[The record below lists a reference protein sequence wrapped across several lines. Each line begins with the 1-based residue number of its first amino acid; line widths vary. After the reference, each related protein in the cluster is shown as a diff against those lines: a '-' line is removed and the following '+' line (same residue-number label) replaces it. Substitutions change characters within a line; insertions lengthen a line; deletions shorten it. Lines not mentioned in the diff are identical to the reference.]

1 MTNRARAAMAGFG
14 LLLAVAP
21 GAPFAAEPA
30 AAVSLSAEDRKA
42 VPRIEEYINSIDTLQ
57 ARFIQLNPN
66 GRFVEGPLYM
76 WRPGRLR
83 FEYDPPIPYRLM
95 ADGGRLVFY
104 DAELET
110 ATYLSVDGTPLEVL
124 LAKAVRLSDDVEVT
138 KVERGHASLRIT
150 AVWVPMRDR
159 GMVQVTFSERP
170 FELKKWSII
179 DAEGIAVHIALLDTR
194 YGVDLDPKLFEF
206 KNPKIF
212 RDFEE
217 SGDN

>member
-1 MTNRARAAMAGFG
+1 MTNHARAAVAGFG

-42 VPRIEEYINSIDTLQ
+42 VQRVEEYLNSIDTLQ
-57 ARFIQLNPN
+57 ARFIQLNPS
-66 GRFVEGPLYM
+66 GRYVEGTLYL
-76 WRPGRLR
+76 WRPGRMR

-110 ATYLSVDGTPLEVL
+110 ATYLSVGGTPLEVL
-124 LAKAVRLSDDVEVT
+124 LAETVRLSDDVEVT

-159 GMVQVTFSERP
+159 GMVQITFSERP
-170 FELKKWSII
+170 LELKKWSII

-194 YGVDLDPKLFEF
+194 YGIELDPKLFEF

-212 RDFEE
+212 RKFDE
-217 SGDN
+217 SGNN

>member
-1 MTNRARAAMAGFG
+1 MTNRARAAVAGFG

-42 VPRIEEYINSIDTLQ
+42 VQRIEEYINSIDTLQ

-66 GRFVEGPLYM
+66 GRFVEGTLYL
-76 WRPGRLR
+76 WRPGRMR

-95 ADGGRLVFY
+95 ADGNRLVFY

-212 RDFEE
+212 REFERLD
-217 SGDN
+217 DN

>member
-1 MTNRARAAMAGFG
+1 MTNRARAAVAGFG

-21 GAPFAAEPA
+21 GTPFAAEPA
-30 AAVSLSAEDRKA
+30 AAVRLSAEDRKA
-42 VPRIEEYINSIDTLQ
+42 VQRVEDYMNSIDTLQ

-66 GRFVEGPLYM
+66 GRFVEGTLYL
-76 WRPGRLR
+76 WRPGRMR

-95 ADGGRLVFY
+95 ADRNRLVFY

-124 LAKAVRLSDDVEVT
+124 LAKAVRLSGDVEVT

-159 GMVQVTFSERP
+159 GMVQITFSERP

-194 YGVDLDPKLFEF
+194 YGIDLDPKLFEF

-217 SGDN
+217 TDDN

>member
-1 MTNRARAAMAGFG
+1 MTNRARAAVAGFG
-14 LLLAVAP
+14 LLLALAP

-42 VPRIEEYINSIDTLQ
+42 VQRVEDYMNSIDTLQ

-66 GRFVEGPLYM
+66 GRFVEGTLYL
-76 WRPGRLR
+76 WRPGRMR

-159 GMVQVTFSERP
+159 GMVQITFSERP

-194 YGVDLDPKLFEF
+194 YGIELDPKLFEF

-212 RDFEE
+212 REFER
-217 SGDN
+217 SDDN

>member
-1 MTNRARAAMAGFG
+1 MTNRARAAAAGFG

-42 VPRIEEYINSIDTLQ
+42 VQRIEEYINSIDTLQ

-66 GRFVEGPLYM
+66 GRFVEGTLYM

-95 ADGGRLVFY
+95 ADGNRLVFY

-124 LAKAVRLSDDVEVT
+124 LAKVVRLSDDVEVT

-159 GMVQVTFSERP
+159 GMVQITFSERP

-217 SGDN
+217 STDR

>member
-1 MTNRARAAMAGFG
+1 MTNRARAAVAGFG

-42 VPRIEEYINSIDTLQ
+42 VQRIEEYMNSIDTLQ

-66 GRFVEGPLYM
+66 GRYVEGTLYL
-76 WRPGRLR
+76 WRPGRMR

>member
-1 MTNRARAAMAGFG
+1 MTNRARAAVAGFG

-42 VPRIEEYINSIDTLQ
+42 VQRIEEYINSIDTLQ

-66 GRFVEGPLYM
+66 GRFVEGTLYM
-76 WRPGRLR
+76 WRPGRMR

-95 ADGGRLVFY
+95 ADGCRLVFY

-159 GMVQVTFSERP
+159 GMVQITFSERP

-212 RDFEE
+212 REFDE
-217 SGDN
+217 SGNR